1 MTQYIFVS
9 HSQNDLAKVRKVR
22 DYLEERSFEP
32 ILFNLKCLTDDD
44 ELSTLVRREIEA
56 RSCFLYLD
64 SPNARVSGRVK
75 AETAYAQEMQKR
87 FFTVN
92 LDASWFMQ
100 KHSLKRMM
108 RKMRGYIQ

>member
-22 DYLEERSFEP
+22 DYLEERSF
-32 ILFNLKCLTDDD
+32 LKCLTDDD

-87 FFTVN
+87 VFTVN

-100 KHSLKRMM
+100 KLSLKRMM